1 MKTIIF
7 FCLVTIT
14 MSAPL
19 ALEKEWQNWKQEHSK
34 SYSDDVEESIR
45 RAVWFRA
52 YNHIKE
58 HNSASSHTYQ
68 LALNALSDLVR

>member
-1 MKTIIF
+1 MKTIILL
-7 FCLVTIT
+7 CLVTLAI
-14 MSAPL
+14 SAPL
-19 ALEKEWQNWKQEHSK
+19 ALGEEWQKWKQEHSK

-68 LALNALSDLVR
+68 LALNALADLVR